1 MYSYEYEYVYV
12 YIYAYIYMHMYMYER
27 DTSVVVEQRVA
38 DLAARL
44 FVVVGLDRKDGLYV

>member
-12 YIYAYIYMHMYMYER
+12 YIYAYMYMHMYMYER